1 MNHSRKPFLAAGLA
15 LWMACTGA
23 QAQWT
28 QNSFN
33 AAKTN
38 ANTSETTLTT
48 GSAASLTRLWQTM
61 PGQFY
66 VSDVTQADSRM
77 FVCSNLLG
85 VSASAAATGQVLWS
99 QFATSE
105 LCGTPTLGN
114 GLIYLTSYTLAPNYR
129 NVLTAVDAVSGLV
142 QWATDG
148 PAGSSLLGYSPSPS
162 VVGDRVFLSSGRS
175 GVFAL
180 SGSNGAVIWQSATDP
195 GLLNNDVAVAD
206 GRVFVST
213 WGDGC
218 CITSRQLIA
227 FSADTGARL
236 WSAPT
241 DTNNSQFPAM
251 VLGARVYAGSD
262 SGSVFAFDSATGARQ
277 WERRLDGGYVSSP
290 LVGQGKTVFAA
301 AGNNTLYALNAA
313 TGGIRWSRSTPR
325 GYAIASNMA
334 WANGALY
341 LTVQSPFG
349 GEHKLAVLNASSGRL
364 LSLVPVS
371 LFGSYARVSVADG
384 RVMVATNQG
393 TLEVFGVP
401 AGKSAE

>member
-1 MNHSRKPFLAAGLA
+1 MNRSRKPFLAAGLA
-15 LWMACTGA
+15 LWMVATCA
-23 QAQWT
+23 HAQWT
-28 QNSFN
+28 QNSFD

-48 GSAASLTRLWQTM
+48 GTAASLDRIWKTM

-66 VSDVTQADSRM
+66 ISDVTQADSRM

-105 LCGTPTLGN
+105 QCGTPTLGN
-114 GLIYLTSYTLAPNYR
+114 GVIYLTSYALSPNYR
-129 NVLTAVDAVSGLV
+129 NVLTAVDPVSGLV
-142 QWATDG
+142 RWAADG

-180 SGSNGAVIWQSATDP
+180 SGSDGSVIWQSATDA

-206 GRVFVST
+206 RRVFVST

-218 CITSRQLIA
+218 CVTADRQLTA
-227 FSADTGARL
+227 FSADSGARL
-236 WSAPT
+236 WSSPT

-262 SGSVFAFDSATGARQ
+262 SGSVFAFDAATGARQ
-277 WERRLDGGYVSSP
+277 WKRRFDGYVSSP

-301 AGNNTLYALNAA
+301 AGNNTLTALNAA
-313 TGGIRWSRSTPR
+313 TGGTRWSRSAPR
-325 GYAIASNMA
+325 GYAIASNLA
-334 WANGALY
+334 WASGALY
-341 LTVQSPFG
+341 LTVQNPFT

-364 LSLVPVS
+364 LNLVPVS
-371 LFGSYARVSVADG
+371 LFGNYARVSVADG

-393 TLEVFGVP
+393 TLDVFAVV
-401 AGKSAE
+401 ARTK

>member
-1 MNHSRKPFLAAGLA
+1 MWRKCKPFLAVGLP
-15 LWMACTGA
+15 LWLAAACA

-28 QNSFN
+28 QNSFD

-38 ANTSETTLTT
+38 ANTNETTLTT
-48 GSAASLTRLWQTM
+48 ATATAASLTRIWQTM
-61 PGQFY
+61 PGQFSI
-66 VSDVTQADSRM
+66 SDVTQADARM
-77 FVCSNLLG
+77 FTCSNLLG
-85 VSASAAATGQVLWS
+85 VSASAAATGQTLWS

-105 LCGTPTLGN
+105 PCGTPTLGN
-114 GLIYLTSYTLAPNYR
+114 GVIYLTSSTLAPTYR
-129 NVLTAVDAVSGLV
+129 NVLTAVDPVSGQVL
-142 QWATDG
+142 WATDG

-180 SGSNGAVIWQSATDP
+180 NGSNGSVIWQSATDDQRM
-195 GLLNNDVAVAD
+195 NNDVAVAD
-206 GRVFVST
+206 GRVFVTT

-218 CITSRQLIA
+218 CGSGDKQLAA

-236 WSAPT
+236 WSSPT
-241 DTNNSQFPAM
+241 DTSNSQVPAM
-251 VLGARVYAGSD
+251 VLGPRVYAGSD
-262 SGSVFAFDSATGARQ
+262 SGTVFAFDAATGARQ
-277 WERRLDGGYVSSP
+277 WQRRFDGYVSSP

-313 TGGIRWSRSTPR
+313 TGGTRWSRSTPR
-325 GYAIASNMA
+325 GYAIASNIA

-349 GEHKLAVLNASSGRL
+349 GAHQLAVLAASSGRL
-364 LSLVPVS
+364 LNLVPVN
-371 LFGSYARVSVADG
+371 LFGSYGRVSVADG

-393 TLEVFGVP
+393 TLEVFAVP
-401 AGKSAE
+401 AGQ